1 MTMWMN
7 EIMDIMFVSHYSE
20 FAKMEYNVGF
30 RGFQDERVLKEI
42 KENISYNHMEGRI
55 ELPFEIKNGRL
66 SKIVNV
72 IGLEENTVFYDF
84 RDLNGN
90 KLTLPKEG
98 ILISS
103 NLAKSLKA
111 EKGDRILLESFI
123 PDTDGEY
130 VTVKG
135 IIEQSLGINGYINI
149 NYVNRKFLDKG
160 IINGVYINSDDNVK
174 AKLVDINNIMSI
186 QSQEEMQGVFE
197 EFTGLIVMFMG
208 VMVVF
213 SGMLGFI
220 ILYSMTL
227 MSINERTLEFSSL
240 RVMGF
245 TKAEI
250 FKMLFK
256 ENMVM
261 SALGIIA
268 GIPLGK
274 WLVDYIGFTFNTDI
288 YTLQGIVTAKDIITA
303 IILTII
309 FIISAQLMTY
319 VKIKKLDF
327 MQALKSRIT

>member
-1 MTMWMN
+1 
-7 EIMDIMFVSHYSE
+7 MDIMFVSHYSE

-42 KENISYNHMEGRI
+42 KENISYNHLEGRI

-319 VKIKKLDF
+319 AKIHKLDF